1 MKKIFK
7 TYGGNLKIPAIVL
20 SRKKC
25 ARNFQAQLYYF
36 DFNTLTE
43 TAYYQKHKNVA
54 TQQVKNKVSKSRS
67 NNFEKKAFGKSQ

>member
-1 MKKIFK
+1 MFIK
-7 TYGGNLKIPAIVL
+7 YGGNLKIPAIVL

-43 TAYYQKHKNVA
+43 TAYYKKHKNVA
-54 TQQVKNKVSKSRS
+54 TQKVEIKHFKIKVKIII
-67 NNFEKKAFGKSQ
+67 F

>member
-1 MKKIFK
+1 MSYVLNHVFQDEKKKVF
-7 TYGGNLKIPAIVL
+7 GPNLDFLAIVL

-43 TAYYQKHKNVA
+43 TAYYQKQKNVA
-54 TQQVKNKVSKSRS
+54 TQKVEIKVSKLR
-67 NNFEKKAFGKSQ
+67 